1 MEIAMI
7 TNLLKALLLTTLAV
21 VTPSYAEEPVSY
33 THEYTPEIKVEIAAI
48 DSDELIKSI
57 ATDKVEAS
65 RERNEEAKNATS
77 IKPTNNSFA
86 EIKQVIENLAAT
98 QWDNLNAYEK
108 QELLSKLGSVNNGM
122 AMQINHGIPNTGSD
136 AMPIIA
142 IIAVFGTPLFITFGV
157 LYYQQRK
164 RLIKVA
170 LVKDYL
176 DAGKDVP
183 SEVLVAINGP
193 ASDAPA
199 SSLDGAVRNISIGL
213 GLFLALSLL
222 ADWSLATVALIPLFI
237 GIGKLIVWRMNKD
250 SADI

>member
-1 MEIAMI
+1 MDVP
-7 TNLLKALLLTTLAV
+7 LTSPVLRRDWKRPSPSSGGAV
-21 VTPSYAEEPVSY
+21 PGG
-33 THEYTPEIKVEIAAI
+33 
-48 DSDELIKSI
+48 
-57 ATDKVEAS
+57 
-65 RERNEEAKNATS
+65 KNRRCRRTRTVP
-77 IKPTNNSFA
+77 KR
-86 EIKQVIENLAAT
+86 
-98 QWDNLNAYEK
+98 
-108 QELLSKLGSVNNGM
+108 
-122 AMQINHGIPNTGSD
+122 
-136 AMPIIA
+136 
-142 IIAVFGTPLFITFGV
+142 PLPRS
-157 LYYQQRK
+157 RK